1 MRKQYLFIAFIATIA
16 ILACNTGQQEKSSN
30 NTIITESKSN
40 SDSEMTL
47 LMRTMFNNYV
57 TLKDSIINGNSI
69 DRGLFSEV
77 HRIHR
82 AVPTDST
89 IMGPVF
95 EGMATN
101 YLNTVDSLL
110 LAESKHEMY
119 FNISVQSC
127 LGCHQEFCP
136 GPMDKIKKLTI
147 KPKQE

>member
-1 MRKQYLFIAFIATIA
+1 MRKQYLFIAFIAAVA
-16 ILACNTGQQEKSSN
+16 IVACNTGQPEAPNNNAIIKEGKSA
-30 NTIITESKSN
+30 K
-40 SDSEMTL
+40 DSEMTL
-47 LMRTMFNNYV
+47 LMRKMYNNYV
-57 TLKDSIINGNSI
+57 MLKDSIVNGNTI

-95 EGMATN
+95 EGMATS

-110 LAESKHEMY
+110 LADSKHEMY

-127 LGCHQEFCP
+127 LGCHQEYCP